1 VGGGWG
7 VVGGG
12 WGLDPHTACE
22 RLAREPTSGPLSKIV
37 EYFDSHF
44 LHALNCEI
52 CLIIRDYIMCQ
63 EICQVNLFIFKY
75 VYNCCDHDS
84 RISTGRWVGW
94 GVVHPPLGPWTL
106 SPLQLPIWGQILGD
120 TQKNENR

>member
-1 VGGGWG
+1 
-7 VVGGG
+7 
-12 WGLDPHTACE
+12 
-22 RLAREPTSGPLSKIV
+22 
-37 EYFDSHF
+37 
-44 LHALNCEI
+44 
-52 CLIIRDYIMCQ
+52 MCQ

-94 GVVHPPLGPWTL
+94 GGCTPPLGPWTL

-120 TQKNENR
+120 TQKNENS